1 MADAKTLVSLSLRDE
16 ASRQLK
22 TFEGK
27 FRQTMGGL
35 ADTGA
40 EGGGFATLTADVTS
54 LEGAMS
60 MLGATAPQVAIGMA
74 ALGLGKQAVEAAR
87 AAAGVQALETAFQRL
102 ARESGTSGATM
113 LASLRDASSGM
124 ISDADLMLAAN
135 SAMALGVADN
145 VQEVTN
151 LLQIAIAKGAEFGQ
165 APTKAFGDL
174 INGLGRMSPE
184 ILNNIGIIVDADK
197 AYKDYAQSIGTTADA
212 LDDQQ
217 RMQALVNAVLE
228 DNPDAARQAA
238 EAGDSAAGAFARWDV
253 ATQTFSQ
260 TAGNVFLPAVAG
272 MTEALTGF
280 LTKVNDVQKIM
291 GGEILMTP
299 EEIDAKIAEYSAMIA
314 DLRNPEKY
322 FQSDQTENQVRGY
335 QDQIRM
341 LQQAKRLLDGVADSS
356 AQVGEYTVRTK
367 EEQDAYNR
375 SLWEGLATWGEHES
389 AAQNVQATTV
399 DTVAQIQAAAQGGLA
414 QIARSVAEVQGTDA
428 AVGWLRGASE
438 QIKKVSQDWID
449 QGYTIQEI
457 VGVLLPQYLERTQA
471 IIDASQAQFLA
482 TSQSV
487 DIKPIVDGT
496 VGSLN
501 QMAQSLANVRG
512 IDNALSWLDTAKGQI
527 EEMIAQWVQQGYTIE
542 QITGVL
548 LPNYIAG
555 LDQIIQR
562 EIQAAQFGAQIGQQI
577 AAGLGVAIGAA
588 NTLMTTLG
596 SAMGFAF
603 DAINGVANDAM
614 PTLNNQASTFV
625 DTMGP
630 QGALGWLAEQKRATE
645 AQIVD
650 WMQAGYTVDEIKSVL
665 LPAYL
670 NKLRSANSEIS
681 TMGGGVSQVSSG
693 FDDLRSKV
701 DSIISGATTLD
712 VGLDPANF
720 LPREDAINEN
730 ARRLAAIMRDGI
742 GNQDWLEEFK
752 TEVPALWEEL
762 STSGDPQAAA
772 ARMLQ
777 EFQQGLR
784 PELLDK
790 EMIKQRVRAML
801 LGEENASTL
810 AQEIAT
816 ELSGELGMSLAQ
828 AQQAV
833 AGVMGTGGGAAGAGA
848 QVGPDGAAQGSSFV
862 ASWAATVK
870 GQLTEFEN
878 TGKSSGGA
886 WGAGFLAT
894 VEAGVPAQLVGML
907 ANLVTPAV
915 MANLA
920 AQGSRT
926 GAQ

>member
-22 TFEGK
+22 AFEGR
-27 FRQTMGGL
+27 FRQTMTGIGDASGGD
-35 ADTGA
+35 AGN
-40 EGGGFATLTADVTS
+40 FATLTADVTS

-87 AAAGVQALETAFQRL
+87 AAAGVEALQTAFLRL

-145 VQEVTN
+145 VQEVTS
-151 LLQIAIAKGAEFGQ
+151 LLQIAIAKGAELGQ

-184 ILNNIGIIVDADK
+184 ILNNIGVVVDADK
-197 AYKDYAQSIGTTADA
+197 AYKDYAESINTSADA
-212 LDDQQ
+212 LDEQQ

-228 DNPDAARQAA
+228 ANPDAARQAA

-253 ATQTFSQ
+253 ATREFSQ

-272 MTEALTGF
+272 MTEALAGF
-280 LTKVNDVQKIM
+280 LTKVNGVQKIM
-291 GGEILMTP
+291 AGEILMTP

-322 FQSDQTENQVRGY
+322 FQSDQVASQIGMYE
-335 QDQIRM
+335 DQIRM
-341 LQQAKRLLDGVADSS
+341 LQQAKRLLDGVADSVN
-356 AQVGEYTVRTK
+356 QVGEYTARTK
-367 EEQDAYNR
+367 EEQNAYVD
-375 SLWEGLATWGEHES
+375 SLKLGAGIWGAYEVAAGNAADKLETIQTAAQSGLA
-389 AAQNVQATTV
+389 N
-399 DTVAQIQAAAQGGLA
+399 
-414 QIARSVAEVQGTDA
+414 IARSVADVQGNDTG
-428 AVGWLRGASE
+428 VRWLRGASE

-449 QGYTIQEI
+449 QGYSIQEI
-457 VGVLLPQYLERTQA
+457 VSVLLPQYLERTQE
-471 IIDASQAQFLA
+471 IIDASHAQFLA
-482 TSQSV
+482 TSQSL
-487 DIKPIVDGT
+487 DIAPIVDGT

-501 QMAQSLANVRG
+501 QMAQALANVQG
-512 IDNALSWLDTAKGQI
+512 IGNALSWLDTAKGQV
-527 EEMIAQWVQQGYTIE
+527 EEMIGQWVQQGYTIE

-603 DAINGVANDAM
+603 DAINGVANNAM

-650 WMQAGYTVDEIKSVL
+650 WMQAGYSVDQIQSVL

-670 NKLRSANSEIS
+670 NKLRSANTEIKS
-681 TMGGGVSQVSSG
+681 MGGGVSQVSSG
-693 FDDLRSKV
+693 FDTLRSKV
-701 DSIISGATTLD
+701 ESIISGATTLD

-730 ARRLAAIMRDGI
+730 ARRLAAIMRDGL
-742 GNQDWLEEFK
+742 GNQEWLEEFK
-752 TEVPALWEEL
+752 SEVPALWEEL
-762 STSGDPQAAA
+762 STSGDPQGAA

-801 LGEENASTL
+801 LGEENASAL
-810 AQEIAT
+810 AQEIAA

-833 AGVMGTGGGAAGAGA
+833 AGVMGTGVGAAGAGA

-878 TGKSSGGA
+878 TGKSSGSA

>member
-87 AAAGVQALETAFQRL
+87 AAAGVQALETAFLRL

-151 LLQIAIAKGAEFGQ
+151 LLQIAIAKGAEFGR
-165 APTKAFGDL
+165 APTQAFGDL

-197 AYKDYAQSIGTTADA
+197 AYKDYAESINTTADA

-228 DNPDAARQAA
+228 ANPDAARQAA

-253 ATQTFSQ
+253 ATREFSQ

-280 LTKVNDVQKIM
+280 LTKINGVQKIM
-291 GGEILMTP
+291 AGEILMTP

-322 FQSDQTENQVRGY
+322 FQSDQVASQIGMYE
-335 QDQIRM
+335 DQIRM
-341 LQQAKRLLDGVADSS
+341 LQQAKRLLDGVADS
-356 AQVGEYTVRTK
+356 ANQVGEYTARTK
-367 EEQDAYNR
+367 QEHDAYLE
-375 SLWEGLATWGEHES
+375 SLKLGTGIWGAYEVAAEDAADTLDAIQT
-389 AAQNVQATTV
+389 AAQS
-399 DTVAQIQAAAQGGLA
+399 GLNS
-414 QIARSVAEVQGTDA
+414 IARSVAEVQGTDTG
-428 AVGWLRGASE
+428 VRWLRGASE

-512 IDNALSWLDTAKGQI
+512 IGNALSWLDTAKGQI

-650 WMQAGYTVDEIKSVL
+650 WMQAGYTVDEIQSVL

-810 AQEIAT
+810 AQEIAA

-878 TGKSSGGA
+878 TGKSSGSA

>member
-228 DNPDAARQAA
+228 ANPDAARQAA

-356 AQVGEYTVRTK
+356 AQVGEYTVRTQ

-375 SLWEGLATWGEHES
+375 SLWEGLATWGEYES

-428 AVGWLRGASE
+428 AVGWLRGANAQLE
-438 QIKKVSQDWID
+438 RQIQLWTEA
-449 QGYTIQEI
+449 GYSVQEI
-457 VGVLLPQYLERTQA
+457 
-471 IIDASQAQFLA
+471 
-482 TSQSV
+482 TS
-487 DIKPIVDGT
+487 I
-496 VGSLN
+496 
-501 QMAQSLANVRG
+501 
-512 IDNALSWLDTAKGQI
+512 
-527 EEMIAQWVQQGYTIE
+527 
-542 QITGVL
+542 L
-548 LPNYIAG
+548 LPNYLSNLAGIIDKAQAAFTATANIGKGAVQADATAAGALRRLASRVDTITARAAIATGALARMGAAADGIAG
-555 LDQIIQR
+555 NQNRVLAAVRGEGIARSAQRTDDLTDATDRLSLGMQKLIDVGTGGGGGGGISSIGDQ
-562 EIQAAQFGAQIGQQI
+562 FSD
-577 AAGLGVAIGAA
+577 L
-588 NTLMTTLG
+588 
-596 SAMGFAF
+596 
-603 DAINGVANDAM
+603 
-614 PTLNNQASTFV
+614 
-625 DTMGP
+625 
-630 QGALGWLAEQKRATE
+630 QGKVE
-645 AQIVD
+645 
-650 WMQAGYTVDEIKSVL
+650 SVL
-665 LPAYL
+665 
-670 NKLRSANSEIS
+670 
-681 TMGGGVSQVSSG
+681 
-693 FDDLRSKV
+693 
-701 DSIISGATTLD
+701 SGAFTLD

-801 LGEENASTL
+801 LGEENTSTL
-810 AQEIAT
+810 AQEIAA

-833 AGVMGTGGGAAGAGA
+833 AGVMGTGTGAAGAGT

>member
-197 AYKDYAQSIGTTADA
+197 AYKDYAQSIDTTADA

-228 DNPDAARQAA
+228 ANPDAARQAA

-356 AQVGEYTVRTK
+356 AQVGEYTARTK
-367 EEQDAYNR
+367 KEQDAYVA
-375 SLWEGLATWGEHES
+375 SLKLGSGIWGAYEVAAGNAADTLEQIQTAAGSGLA
-389 AAQNVQATTV
+389 N
-399 DTVAQIQAAAQGGLA
+399 
-414 QIARSVAEVQGTDA
+414 IARSVADVQGNDTG
-428 AVGWLRGASE
+428 VLWLRGASE

-449 QGYTIQEI
+449 QGYSIQEI
-457 VGVLLPQYLERTQA
+457 VGVLLPQYLQRTQE
-471 IIDASQAQFLA
+471 IVDASHAQFLA
-482 TSQSV
+482 SSQSL

-501 QMAQSLANVRG
+501 QMAQSLANVQG
-512 IDNALSWLDTAKGQI
+512 IGNALSWLDTAKGQV
-527 EEMIAQWVQQGYTIE
+527 EEMIGQWVEQGYTIE

-548 LPNYIAG
+548 LPNYVAG

-562 EIQAAQFGAQIGQQI
+562 EIQATQFGAQIGQQI

-596 SAMGFAF
+596 SAMGFTF

-650 WMQAGYTVDEIKSVL
+650 WMQAGYTVDEIQSVL

-801 LGEENASTL
+801 LGEENTSTL

-833 AGVMGTGGGAAGAGA
+833 AGVMGTGTGAAGAGT

>member
-40 EGGGFATLTADVTS
+40 EDGGFATLTADVTS

-87 AAAGVQALETAFQRL
+87 AAAGVQALETAFLRL
-102 ARESGTSGATM
+102 ARESGTSGASM

-197 AYKDYAQSIGTTADA
+197 AYKDYAQSINTTADA
-212 LDDQQ
+212 LDDNQ

-228 DNPDAARQAA
+228 ANPDAARQAA

-253 ATQTFSQ
+253 ATREFSQ

-280 LTKVNDVQKIM
+280 LTKVNNVQKVM

-341 LQQAKRLLDGVADSS
+341 LQQAKRLLDGVADS
-356 AQVGEYTVRTK
+356 ANQVGEYTARTK
-367 EEQDAYNR
+367 EEQDAYVA
-375 SLWEGLATWGEHES
+375 SLKLGSGIWGAYEVAAGNAADTLEQIQTAAGSGLA
-389 AAQNVQATTV
+389 N
-399 DTVAQIQAAAQGGLA
+399 
-414 QIARSVAEVQGTDA
+414 IARSVADVQGNDTG
-428 AVGWLRGASE
+428 VLWLRGASE

-449 QGYTIQEI
+449 QGYSIQEI
-457 VGVLLPQYLERTQA
+457 VGVLLPQYLQRTQE
-471 IIDASQAQFLA
+471 IVDASHAQFLA
-482 TSQSV
+482 SSQSL

-501 QMAQSLANVRG
+501 QMAQSLANVQG
-512 IDNALSWLDTAKGQI
+512 IGNALSWLDTAKGQV
-527 EEMIAQWVQQGYTIE
+527 EEMIGQWVEQGYTIE

-548 LPNYIAG
+548 LPNYVAG

-650 WMQAGYTVDEIKSVL
+650 WMQAGYTVDEIQSVL

-670 NKLRSANSEIS
+670 NKLRSANSEIA

-810 AQEIAT
+810 AQEIAA

>member
-124 ISDADLMLAAN
+124 ISDADLMLAAS

-228 DNPDAARQAA
+228 ANPDAARQAA

-356 AQVGEYTVRTK
+356 AQVGEYTARTK
-367 EEQDAYNR
+367 KEQDAYVA
-375 SLWEGLATWGEHES
+375 SLKLGSGIWGAYEVAAGNAADTLEQIQTAAGSGLA
-389 AAQNVQATTV
+389 N
-399 DTVAQIQAAAQGGLA
+399 
-414 QIARSVAEVQGTDA
+414 IARSVADVQGNDTG
-428 AVGWLRGASE
+428 VLWLRGASE

-449 QGYTIQEI
+449 QGYSIQEI
-457 VGVLLPQYLERTQA
+457 VGVLLPQYLQRTQE
-471 IIDASQAQFLA
+471 IVDASHAQFLA
-482 TSQSV
+482 SSQSL

-501 QMAQSLANVRG
+501 QMAQSLANVQG
-512 IDNALSWLDTAKGQI
+512 IGNALSWLDTAKGQV
-527 EEMIAQWVQQGYTIE
+527 EEMIGQWVEQGYTIE

-548 LPNYIAG
+548 LPNYVAG

-562 EIQAAQFGAQIGQQI
+562 EIQATQFGAQIGQQI

-596 SAMGFAF
+596 SAMGFTF

-650 WMQAGYTVDEIKSVL
+650 WMQAGYTVDEIQSVL

-712 VGLDPANF
+712 VGLDPGNF

-801 LGEENASTL
+801 LGEENTSTL
-810 AQEIAT
+810 AQEIAA

-833 AGVMGTGGGAAGAGA
+833 AGVMGTGTGAAGAGT

>member
-27 FRQTMGGL
+27 FRQTIGGL

-124 ISDADLMLAAN
+124 ISDADLMLAAS

-228 DNPDAARQAA
+228 ANPDAARQAA

-356 AQVGEYTVRTK
+356 AQVGEYTARTK
-367 EEQDAYNR
+367 KEQDAYVA
-375 SLWEGLATWGEHES
+375 SLKLGSGIWGAYEVAAGNAADTLEQIQTAAGSGLA
-389 AAQNVQATTV
+389 N
-399 DTVAQIQAAAQGGLA
+399 
-414 QIARSVAEVQGTDA
+414 IARSVADVQGNDTG
-428 AVGWLRGASE
+428 VLWLRGASE

-449 QGYTIQEI
+449 QGYSIQEI
-457 VGVLLPQYLERTQA
+457 VGVLLPQYLQRTQE
-471 IIDASQAQFLA
+471 IVDASHAQFLA
-482 TSQSV
+482 SSQSL

-501 QMAQSLANVRG
+501 QMAQSLANVQG
-512 IDNALSWLDTAKGQI
+512 IGNALSWLDTAKGQV
-527 EEMIAQWVQQGYTIE
+527 EEMIGQWVEQGYTIE

-548 LPNYIAG
+548 LPNYVAG

-562 EIQAAQFGAQIGQQI
+562 EIQATQFGAQIGQQI

-596 SAMGFAF
+596 SAMGFTF

-650 WMQAGYTVDEIKSVL
+650 WMQAGYTVDEIQSVL

-712 VGLDPANF
+712 VGLDPGNF

-801 LGEENASTL
+801 LGEENTSTL
-810 AQEIAT
+810 AQEIAA

-833 AGVMGTGGGAAGAGA
+833 AGVMGTGTGAAGAGT